1 MASPEDRAKRRNRR
15 HNHIAKD
22 LRTVKYKQRVVEDKK
37 KILVKDLT
45 HADLVQL
52 INETEDDK

>member
-22 LRTVKYKQRVVEDKK
+22 LRTPKYKQQIEEDKK
-37 KILVKDLT
+37 KKLRVQDLN
-45 HADLVQL
+45 HADLVRL
-52 INETEDDK
+52 IQEDD

>member
-1 MASPEDRAKRRNRR
+1 MASPEERAKRRNRR

-22 LRTVKYKQRVVEDKK
+22 LRTPKYKQRIEEDKK
-37 KILVKDLT
+37 KVLVKDLT
-45 HADLVQL
+45 HADLVRL